1 MTLKAAIAW
10 PFFFFDNRFDKWNGN
25 LVKAIVLKDRAG
37 SRFFDSKDVVKKI
50 VSIIERMQ
58 L

>member
-25 LVKAIVLKDRAG
+25 LVKAIVLKDRAV
-37 SRFFDSKDVVKKI
+37 SRFFDSKDVQLQKKWYP
-50 VSIIERMQ
+50 E
-58 L
+58 